1 LAAYAGGVTVLSYTV
16 QRLLILFAVA
26 GVLILLG
33 ARGLLL
39 WALAFLIS
47 GVISL
52 VVLRRQ
58 RDAISARLANR
69 KSASDADDAGDDE
82 LYG

>member
-1 LAAYAGGVTVLSYTV
+1 VTVLSYTV

-26 GVLILLG
+26 GVLILAG

-39 WALAFLIS
+39 WVLAFLIS

-58 RDAISARLANR
+58 RDAISAHLASR
-69 KSASDADDAGDDE
+69 KDASQQADGPIEDDE
-82 LYG
+82 LHG

>member
-1 LAAYAGGVTVLSYTV
+1 VTVLSYTV

-26 GVLILLG
+26 GVLILAG

-39 WALAFLIS
+39 WVLAFLIS

-58 RDAISARLANR
+58 RDAISARLASR
-69 KSASDADDAGDDE
+69 KDASQQTDGPIEDDE
-82 LYG
+82 LHG

>member
-1 LAAYAGGVTVLSYTV
+1 VTVLSYTV

-26 GVLILLG
+26 GVLILAG

-39 WALAFLIS
+39 WVLAFVIS

-58 RDAISARLANR
+58 REAISARLASR
-69 KSASDADDAGDDE
+69 KDSSGINGQIEDDE
-82 LYG
+82 LHG

>member
-1 LAAYAGGVTVLSYTV
+1 VTVLSYTV

-26 GVLILLG
+26 GVLILAG

-39 WALAFLIS
+39 WVLAFLIS

-58 RDAISARLANR
+58 RDAISARLASR
-69 KSASDADDAGDDE
+69 KDASQQADGPIEDDE
-82 LYG
+82 LHG

>member
-1 LAAYAGGVTVLSYTV
+1 VTVLSYTV
-16 QRLLILFAVA
+16 QRMLILFAVA
-26 GVLILLG
+26 GVLVLAG

-39 WALAFLIS
+39 WVLAFVIS

-58 RDAISARLANR
+58 RDAMSARLASR
-69 KSASDADDAGDDE
+69 KDASQQTDGPIEDDE
-82 LYG
+82 LHG